1 MGILDSISGF
11 TGGAQSDQAKVAGGL
26 LQALESHP
34 GGIQSVFQSFAANGL
49 NGHATAIVNGETPA
63 MTPEQVQQGLGGTG
77 LIEKTAEHS
86 GLSPQMVQMALT
98 TVLPLVMAHF
108 ASNSAAA
115 GTPGGT
121 PGVQQG
127 GLSGMAES
135 ILKKFM

>member
-11 TGGAQSDQAKVAGGL
+11 AGGAQSDHAKVAGGL

-34 GGIQSVFQSFAANGL
+34 GGIQSVFQSFTANGL
-49 NGHATAIVNGETPA
+49 NGHATAMANGETPS
-63 MTPEQVQQGLGGTG
+63 MTSEQVQQGLGGTG

-86 GLSPQMVQMALT
+86 GLSPQMVQMAMT
-98 TVLPLVMAHF
+98 TVLPIVMAHF

-115 GTPGGT
+115 GT

-135 ILKKFM
+135 ILKKFV